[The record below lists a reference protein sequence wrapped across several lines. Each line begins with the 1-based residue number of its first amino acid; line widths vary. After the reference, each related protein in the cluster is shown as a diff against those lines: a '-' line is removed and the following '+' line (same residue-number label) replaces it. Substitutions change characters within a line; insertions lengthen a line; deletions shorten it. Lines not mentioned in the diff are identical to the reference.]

1 MREWAALWTA
11 SDACGKVWQGV
22 GVQRAAV
29 SFPPRPQSGSCVVG
43 SGSLSQPRCLARKV
57 SVSWWLRRA
66 LASPSN
72 LVLSFPKQPPEE
84 VKGRPSPWEGIS
96 GPEF

>member
-29 SFPPRPQSGSCVVG
+29 SFPSEASKRQLCGGLRQSFPAQMSCKEGVCVMV
-43 SGSLSQPRCLARKV
+43 AE
-57 SVSWWLRRA
+57 
-66 LASPSN
+66 ASPR
-72 LVLSFPKQPPEE
+72 QPL
-84 VKGRPSPWEGIS
+84 
-96 GPEF
+96 